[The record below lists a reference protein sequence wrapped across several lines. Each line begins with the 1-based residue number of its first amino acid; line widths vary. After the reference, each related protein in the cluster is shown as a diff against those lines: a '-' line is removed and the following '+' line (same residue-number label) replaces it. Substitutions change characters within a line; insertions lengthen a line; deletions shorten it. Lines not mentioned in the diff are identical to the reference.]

1 MPSRKHRRRREKSR
15 RHEYE
20 YVYVDGEG
28 REVEVDEEEEAG
40 AEESRGWKRSATAA
54 SGSAGKSG
62 GKRAVTTA
70 GGRKM
75 EPPTWRRAIRR
86 GLIFG
91 PFMFLTIY
99 LLDRGVGL
107 ASQLLFTAQ
116 MLLLFIP
123 FTYLMDRMMY
133 RRFTKQAE
141 SRGSP
146 QPSRK
151 R

>member
-28 REVEVDEEEEAG
+28 REVEVDEEEQAG
-40 AEESRGWKRSATAA
+40 AQESRGWKRSATNVTT
-54 SGSAGKSG
+54 SAG
-62 GKRAVTTA
+62 GKRAATTA

-133 RRFTKQAE
+133 RRFTRQAE
-141 SRGSP
+141 SGGSP